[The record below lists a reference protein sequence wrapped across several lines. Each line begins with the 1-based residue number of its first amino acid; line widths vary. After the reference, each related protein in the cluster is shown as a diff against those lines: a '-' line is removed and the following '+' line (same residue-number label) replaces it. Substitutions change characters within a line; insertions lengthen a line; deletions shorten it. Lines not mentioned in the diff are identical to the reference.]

1 MVAFSTLEHWNNDN
15 LEIKS
20 LDFSSSR
27 GPPSAQ
33 DIKIKRERERR
44 RSRRRRRTRFQR
56 KNQEE
61 DDGGEKL
68 KKKMV
73 VWYR

>member
-33 DIKIKRERERR
+33 DIKIKREREREEEVEEEEELD
-44 RSRRRRRTRFQR
+44 SR
-56 KNQEE
+56 
-61 DDGGEKL
+61 EKT
-68 KKKMV
+68 KKKMMAV
-73 VWYR
+73 KN

>member
-33 DIKIKRERERR
+33 DIKIKRERER
-44 RSRRRRRTRFQR
+44 
-56 KNQEE
+56 
-61 DDGGEKL
+61 EK
-68 KKKMV
+68 K
-73 VWYR
+73 